1 MSILSQ
7 LQSRKLG
14 LVDLL
19 FMGFDVCLDN
29 LQPILMVLI
38 TTWLSAVIIS
48 LPLGLLMIKLFS
60 EVSWQNSPSGL
71 LLALFMALFAT
82 TFLLFSI
89 VLIVIL
95 VYFFVGISLITDN
108 AVNER
113 NTSYQSIVN
122 KTISNIIPLFF
133 LGLRFFLN
141 CLLRVLPLLIP
152 VIISAISDQLS
163 WLLLIPIFYIATIIL
178 ILIYAVKNHYYGLA
192 FILRDK
198 KGKEAFAY
206 SRSLVK
212 GNWWRVFFF
221 GFLVLFVLSTLQSAF
236 TMVLSSSPYLNNIW
250 FTSLAAICYQ
260 LVVIGTNIG
269 GILLFLNLEFQKRKT
284 VTA

>member
-14 LVDLL
+14 LIELL
-19 FMGFDVCLDN
+19 FMGCDVCLDN

-38 TTWLSAVIIS
+38 TTWLSAVMIL
-48 LPLGLLMIKLFS
+48 LPLGVLIIKFFS
-60 EVSWQNSPSGL
+60 VFSWQNSPSGL
-71 LLALFMALFAT
+71 FQGILVALFAIT
-82 TFLLFSI
+82 LSLLAI
-89 VLIVIL
+89 VLITIL

-108 AVNER
+108 VVNER
-113 NTSYQSIVN
+113 YTSYQSIVD
-122 KTISNIIPLFF
+122 KTISSLLPLFS
-133 LGLRFFLN
+133 LSLRFFLN
-141 CLLRVLPLLIP
+141 CLLRCLPLLIL
-152 VIISAISDQLS
+152 VIISAISGQYS
-163 WLLLIPIFYIATIIL
+163 RLLFIPILYIATIIL

-192 FILRDK
+192 FVLRDK
-198 KGKEAFAY
+198 KGKEAFTY

-236 TMVLSSSPYLNNIW
+236 TVVLSSSPYLNNIW
-250 FTSLAAICYQ
+250 FTSLARICYQ
-260 LVVIGTNIG
+260 LVVIGANIG

-284 VTA
+284 LTA